1 MSFLA
6 PGTRIADRYRIE
18 QELASGGMGA
28 VYRAHDEKLARPVA
42 IKILLAELAA
52 DPTQIAR
59 FEREAFASARL
70 THPGIVQVHDFGKT
84 DQGLAFLVM
93 ELISGRTLA
102 TVLDDGRIS
111 PARALDIAEQ
121 ALAALGAAHEAGI
134 IHRDLKPANLMLVPI
149 AKDREHVKILDFG
162 IAQLKTGEAYARLTA
177 TGDILGTPSYMAPEQ
192 ARSEP
197 ADARTDVYSMG
208 MVLWCCLTGQKP
220 WGNAHLA
227 AMVIAVQTEMPTR
240 ADLLSADVP
249 KAVALVVEK
258 AVSKRPEDR
267 FTSAADFAQALSRAA
282 NAIPPDTRAPLP
294 GTVLNPLGTPAPIP
308 PAPVRAAPAKTTP
321 MAAPIAA
328 KISAPIA
335 APATKPARK
344 PRWWLRILLAV
355 LALTVIGVV
364 GAIALVLILGLLG
377 IEAFM
382 SLPNA
387 QHPAGGSITTGDDP
401 TCAAAERCC
410 SLAGGSDCASYTT
423 YPLDPAGCRAAIG
436 SFGDTITQSGGN
448 AAPCSP
454 SYIP

>member
-1 MSFLA
+1 MSFFA

-18 QELASGGMGA
+18 QELATGGMGA

-93 ELISGRTLA
+93 ELITGRTLA
-102 TVLDDGRIS
+102 TVLDEGRLS
-111 PARALDIAEQ
+111 PARTLDIAEQ

-149 AKDREHVKILDFG
+149 SKDREHVKILDFG

-197 ADARTDVYSMG
+197 ADARTDVYAMG

-220 WGNAHLA
+220 WGNAHVA
-227 AMVIAVQTEMPTR
+227 AMVIAVQTEMPMR
-240 ADLLSADVP
+240 ADLVSADVP
-249 KAVALVVEK
+249 KALGLAVEK

-282 NAIPPDTRAPLP
+282 NAIAPDTRAPLP
-294 GTVLNPLGTPAPIP
+294 GTALNPLATPAPIP
-308 PAPVRAAPAKTTP
+308 AARPVPAKTAP
-321 MAAPIAA
+321 MAAPVAA
-328 KISAPIA
+328 KISAPVA

-355 LALTVIGVV
+355 LALTVLGIV

-377 IEAFM
+377 FEAFM
-382 SLPNA
+382 TLPNA
-387 QHPAGGSITTGDDP
+387 QHPAAGSITAGGDP

-410 SLAGGSDCASYTT
+410 SLAGGDDCESYTT
-423 YPLDPAGCRAAIG
+423 YPLDPEGCRAAIG
-436 SFGDTITQSGGN
+436 SYGDTIAQSGGN